1 MDLMILP
8 LAVNLVSEHLLLLF
22 SILIFAA
29 VLVTKVGSRYG
40 VPSLLLF
47 LLLGMVAGE
56 DVLGVRFD
64 DFELA
69 ENIGHFAM
77 TIILFTAGLETSF
90 KETRPIVRQGA
101 LLSTA
106 GVLLT
111 ILFSGVFIWL
121 VSDAAIPVSM
131 SLTGC
136 FLLAAVM
143 GSTDSASVF
152 SVLRSKK
159 LHLRENLGPML
170 EMESGSNDPM
180 AYILTIV
187 LTQLMTESP
196 DSLGAG
202 KLVMTGFG
210 LVFLQ
215 IVVGAG
221 VGFGVGYAG
230 RWILGRLRLASS
242 PLYAILILSLGY
254 FANGVAGLLM
264 GNGLL
269 ALYVTALM
277 IGNRADIPH
286 RKEILNFF
294 NGMTWLMQL
303 VMFLMLGLLARPSK
317 MLPMLVPALVIGL
330 FMIFVSRPASV
341 FLCLLPF
348 RGLSTRAKLFTS
360 WVGLKGAGP
369 ILFALCPV
377 VAGLEGADDM
387 FNMVFL
393 ITLISLLLQGMT
405 LSPVARMLRLSY
417 EEDPQVET
425 FGMEIPEEM
434 GMLRDH
440 TVTEED
446 LKKGPTLRDLGL
458 PHGIRVMMVRRP
470 ARHHHG
476 RFGRLTPTRNTRKNP
491 AVPQYGGVVAFKID

>member
-1 MDLMILP
+1 MPL
-8 LAVNLVSEHLLLLF
+8 LAVNLLSEHLLLLC

-47 LLLGMVAGE
+47 LLLGMVAGK
-56 DVLGVRFD
+56 DVLGVQFD

-77 TIILFTAGLETSF
+77 TIILFTAGLETPLH
-90 KETRPIVRQGA
+90 EARPVLRQGT
-101 LLSTA
+101 LLSTV

-111 ILFSGVFIWL
+111 VLFSGIFIWL
-121 VSDAAIPVSM
+121 VADSAIPVSV
-131 SLTGC
+131 SLAGC

-170 EMESGSNDPM
+170 ELESGSNDPM

-187 LTQLMTESP
+187 LTQVIAS
-196 DSLGAG
+196 SRGAMG
-202 KLVMTGFG
+202 VGSQVMTGFG

-215 IVVGAG
+215 VLVGVA
-221 VGFGVGYAG
+221 VGFGIGFAG
-230 RWILGRLRLASS
+230 RWILGRLQLASS
-242 PLYAILILSLGY
+242 PLYAILILSLGF
-254 FANGVAGLLM
+254 FANGIAGLLM

-269 ALYVTALM
+269 ALYVTAII
-277 IGNRADIPH
+277 IGNRTDLPH
-286 RKEILNFF
+286 RKEILHFF
-294 NGMTWLMQL
+294 DGMTWLMQL
-303 VMFLMLGLLARPSK
+303 VMFLMLGLLASPSK
-317 MLPMLVPALVIGL
+317 MLPMILPALVIGL
-330 FMIFVSRPASV
+330 FMIFVARPASV
-341 FLCLLPF
+341 FLSLLPF
-348 RGLSTRAKLFTS
+348 RGLSFRAKVFTS

-387 FNMVFL
+387 FNIVFL

-417 EEDPQVET
+417 EEDPKVET

-446 LKKGPTLRDLGL
+446 LQGGATLRDLGL
-458 PHGIRVMMVRRP
+458 PHGIRVMMVRRGDSYLVP
-470 ARHHHG
+470 HG
-476 RFGRLTPTRNTRKNP
+476 SMPLEVGDRL
-491 AVPQYGGVVAFKID
+491 VIIMGDSDD

>member
-8 LAVNLVSEHLLLLF
+8 LAVNLVSEHLLLLC

-47 LLLGMVAGE
+47 LLLGMLAGE
-56 DVLGVRFD
+56 DVLGVHFD

-90 KETRPIVRQGA
+90 QETRPVLRQGS

-111 ILFSGVFIWL
+111 VLFSGLFIWL
-121 VSDAAIPVSM
+121 VFGSAVNP
-131 SLTGC
+131 SLLGC
-136 FLLAAVM
+136 FLLATVM

-159 LHLRENLGPML
+159 LRLRENLGPML
-170 EMESGSNDPM
+170 EVESGSNDPI

-187 LTQLMTESP
+187 LTRLIS
-196 DSLGAG
+196 DSQGTLGAG
-202 KLVMTGFG
+202 YLVMNGVG

-215 IVVGAG
+215 VLVGVAVGLG
-221 VGFGVGYAG
+221 VGFAG
-230 RWILGRLRLASS
+230 RWILGRLQLASS

-254 FANGVAGLLM
+254 FANGISGLLM

-269 ALYVTALM
+269 ALYITAIT
-277 IGNRADIPH
+277 IGNRTDIPH
-286 RKEILNFF
+286 RKEILHFF
-294 NGMTWLMQL
+294 DGMTWLMQL
-303 VMFLMLGLLARPSK
+303 VMFLMLGLLARPSS
-317 MLPMLVPALVIGL
+317 MLPMILPALLIGL
-330 FMIFVSRPASV
+330 FMMLIARPASV

-348 RGLSTRAKLFTS
+348 RGLSMRAKAFTS

-377 VAGLEGADDM
+377 VAGVEGASDM
-387 FNMVFL
+387 FNIVFL
-393 ITLISLLLQGMT
+393 ITLFSLLLQGMT

-458 PHGIRVMMVRRP
+458 PHGIRVMMVRRGDSYLVP
-470 ARHHHG
+470 HG
-476 RFGRLTPTRNTRKNP
+476 SMPLEVGDRL
-491 AVPQYGGVVAFKID
+491 VIIMGDSDD

>member
-1 MDLMILP
+1 MYAPLLM
-8 LAVNLVSEHLLLLF
+8 VNLLSEHMLLLC

-47 LLLGMVAGE
+47 LLLGMVAGK
-56 DVLGVRFD
+56 DGLGVRFD

-69 ENIGHFAM
+69 EGIGHFAM
-77 TIILFTAGLETSF
+77 TIILFTAGLETPIH
-90 KETRPIVRQGA
+90 ETRPVLRQGT
-101 LLSTA
+101 LLSTL

-111 ILFSGVFIWL
+111 VLFSGLFIWL
-121 VSDAAIPVSM
+121 VFGTARNTPLAA
-131 SLTGC
+131 C

-170 EMESGSNDPM
+170 ELESGSNDPM

-187 LTQLMTESP
+187 LTQ
-196 DSLGAG
+196 
-202 KLVMTGFG
+202 VMTGSQSAMSAGSQVMDCFG

-215 IVVGAG
+215 VFVGAA
-221 VGFGVGYAG
+221 VGFGVGAAG
-230 RWILGRLRLASS
+230 RWLIGRLQLAGS
-242 PLYAILILSLGY
+242 PLYAILILSLGF
-254 FANGVAGLLM
+254 FANGIAGLLM

-269 ALYVTALM
+269 ALYVTAII
-277 IGNRADIPH
+277 IGNRADLPH
-286 RKEILNFF
+286 RKEILHFF
-294 NGMTWLMQL
+294 DGMTWLMQL
-303 VMFLMLGLLARPSK
+303 VMFLMLGLLASPSK
-317 MLPMLVPALVIGL
+317 MLPMILPALVIGH
-330 FMIFVSRPASV
+330 FMIFVARPASV
-341 FLCLLPF
+341 FLSLLPF
-348 RGLSTRAKLFTS
+348 RGLSFRAKVFTS

-387 FNMVFL
+387 FNIVFL

-417 EEDPQVET
+417 EEDPKVET

-446 LKKGPTLRDLGL
+446 LQGGATLRDLGL
-458 PHGIRVMMVRRP
+458 PHGIRVMMVRRGDSYLVP
-470 ARHHHG
+470 HG
-476 RFGRLTPTRNTRKNP
+476 SMPLEVGDRL
-491 AVPQYGGVVAFKID
+491 VIIMGDSDD

>member
-1 MDLMILP
+1 MP
-8 LAVNLVSEHLLLLF
+8 LAVNLLSEHLLLLC
-22 SILIFAA
+22 SVLIFAA
-29 VLVTKVGSRYG
+29 VLVTKVGSRFG

-47 LLLGMVAGE
+47 LLLGMVAGK
-56 DVLGVRFD
+56 DVLGVHFD
-64 DFELA
+64 DIELA

-77 TIILFTAGLETSF
+77 TIILFTAGLETPIH
-90 KETRPIVRQGA
+90 ETRPVLRQGT

-111 ILFSGVFIWL
+111 VLFSGLFIWL
-121 VSDAAIPVSM
+121 VSASAIPVSV
-131 SLTGC
+131 SLAGC
-136 FLLAAVM
+136 ILLAAVM

-170 EMESGSNDPM
+170 ELESGSNDPM

-187 LTQLMTESP
+187 LTQVITNSQGAESVG
-196 DSLGAG
+196 SQ
-202 KLVMTGFG
+202 VINGFA

-215 IVVGAG
+215 VLVGVA
-221 VGFGVGYAG
+221 VGFGVGFAG
-230 RWILGRLRLASS
+230 RWLMGRLRLASS
-242 PLYAILILSLGY
+242 PLYAILILSLGF
-254 FANGVAGLLM
+254 FANGIAGILM

-269 ALYVTALM
+269 ALYVTAII
-277 IGNRADIPH
+277 IGNQTDLPH
-286 RKEILNFF
+286 RKEVLHFF
-294 NGMTWLMQL
+294 DGMTWLMQL
-303 VMFLMLGLLARPSK
+303 VMFLMLGLLASPSK
-317 MLPMLVPALVIGL
+317 MLPMILPALVIGL
-330 FMIFVSRPASV
+330 FMMFVARPASV

-348 RGLSTRAKLFTS
+348 RDLSFRAKVFTS

-387 FNMVFL
+387 FNIVFL

-417 EEDPQVET
+417 DEDPQVET

-446 LKKGPTLRDLGL
+446 LAQGPTLRDLGL
-458 PHGIRVMMVRRP
+458 PHGIRVMMVRRGDSYLVP
-470 ARHHHG
+470 HG
-476 RFGRLTPTRNTRKNP
+476 SMPWEVGDRL
-491 AVPQYGGVVAFKID
+491 VIIMGDSDD

>member
-1 MDLMILP
+1 MPL
-8 LAVNLVSEHLLLLF
+8 LAVNLLSEHLLLLC
-22 SILIFAA
+22 SVLIFAA

-47 LLLGMVAGE
+47 LLLGMVAGK
-56 DVLGVRFD
+56 DVLGVQFD

-77 TIILFTAGLETSF
+77 TIILFTAGLETPLH
-90 KETRPIVRQGA
+90 EARPVLRQGT
-101 LLSTA
+101 LLSTV

-111 ILFSGVFIWL
+111 VLFSGVFIWL
-121 VSDAAIPVSM
+121 VADSAIPVSV
-131 SLTGC
+131 SLAGC

-170 EMESGSNDPM
+170 ELESGSNDPM

-187 LTQLMTESP
+187 LTQVIAS
-196 DSLGAG
+196 SRGAVSVG
-202 KLVMTGFG
+202 SQVMTGFG

-215 IVVGAG
+215 VLVGVA
-221 VGFGVGYAG
+221 VGFGIGFAG
-230 RWILGRLRLASS
+230 RWILGRLQLASS
-242 PLYAILILSLGY
+242 PLYAILILSLGF
-254 FANGVAGLLM
+254 FANGIAGLLM

-269 ALYVTALM
+269 ALYVTAII
-277 IGNRADIPH
+277 IGNRTDLPH
-286 RKEILNFF
+286 RKEILHFF
-294 NGMTWLMQL
+294 DGMTWLMQL
-303 VMFLMLGLLARPSK
+303 VMFLMLGLLASPSK
-317 MLPMLVPALVIGL
+317 MLPMILPALVIGL
-330 FMIFVSRPASV
+330 FMIFVARPASV
-341 FLCLLPF
+341 FLSLLPF
-348 RGLSTRAKLFTS
+348 RGLSFRAKVFTS

-387 FNMVFL
+387 FNIVFL

-417 EEDPQVET
+417 EEDPKVET

-446 LKKGPTLRDLGL
+446 LQGGATLRDLGL
-458 PHGIRVMMVRRP
+458 PHGIRVMMVRRGDSYLVP
-470 ARHHHG
+470 HG
-476 RFGRLTPTRNTRKNP
+476 SMPLEVGDRL
-491 AVPQYGGVVAFKID
+491 VIIMGDSDD

>member
-1 MDLMILP
+1 MLFPPL
-8 LAVNLVSEHLLLLF
+8 LAVNLMSEHLLLLF

-47 LLLGMVAGE
+47 LLLGMMAGE
-56 DVLGVRFD
+56 DVLGVQFD

-90 KETRPIVRQGA
+90 QETRPVLRQGA

-111 ILFSGVFIWL
+111 VLFSGLFIWL
-121 VSDAAIPVSM
+121 VFGPVVSP
-131 SLTGC
+131 SLLGC
-136 FLLAAVM
+136 FLLATVM

-187 LTQLMTESP
+187 LTQLMTDSRG
-196 DSLGAG
+196 SLGAG
-202 KLVMTGFG
+202 NLMMTGFG

-215 IVVGAG
+215 VLVGVAVGLG
-221 VGFGVGYAG
+221 VGFAG
-230 RWILGRLRLASS
+230 RWILGRLQLASS

-254 FANGVAGLLM
+254 FANGIAGLLM

-269 ALYVTALM
+269 ALYITAIT
-277 IGNRADIPH
+277 IGNRTNIPH

-294 NGMTWLMQL
+294 DGMTWLMQL

-317 MLPMLVPALVIGL
+317 MLPVLLPALLIGL
-330 FMIFVSRPASV
+330 FMMFVARPASV
-341 FLCLLPF
+341 FLCLMPF
-348 RGLSTRAKLFTS
+348 RGLSVRAKAFTS

-387 FNMVFL
+387 FNIVFL
-393 ITLISLLLQGMT
+393 ITLFSLLLQGMT

-417 EEDPQVET
+417 GEDPKVET
-425 FGMEIPEEM
+425 FGMEVPEEM
-434 GMLRDH
+434 GLLRDH

-446 LKKGPTLRDLGL
+446 LLGGPTLRDLGL
-458 PHGIRVMMVRRP
+458 PHGIRVLMVRRGDSYLVP
-470 ARHHHG
+470 HG
-476 RFGRLTPTRNTRKNP
+476 SMPLEAGDRL
-491 AVPQYGGVVAFKID
+491 VIIMGDSDD

>member
-1 MDLMILP
+1 MPL
-8 LAVNLVSEHLLLLF
+8 LAVSLLSEHLLLLC
-22 SILIFAA
+22 SILILAA

-40 VPSLLLF
+40 IPSLLLF

-56 DVLGVRFD
+56 DVLGVQFD

-77 TIILFTAGLETSF
+77 TIILFTAGLETPIN
-90 KETRPIVRQGA
+90 EARPVLRQGT
-101 LLSTA
+101 LLSTV
-106 GVLLT
+106 GVLLSV
-111 ILFSGVFIWL
+111 LFSGVFIWL
-121 VSDAAIPVSM
+121 VSEEAIPVSM

-136 FLLAAVM
+136 FLLAAVL

-170 EMESGSNDPM
+170 ELESGSNDPM

-187 LTQLMTESP
+187 LTQVMTESP
-196 DSLGAG
+196 GSLGAG

-215 IVVGAG
+215 VFVGVA
-221 VGFGVGYAG
+221 VGFGVGFAG
-230 RWILGRLRLASS
+230 RWILGRLQLASS
-242 PLYAILILSLGY
+242 PLYAILILSLGF
-254 FANGVAGLLM
+254 FANGIAGLLM

-269 ALYVTALM
+269 ALYVTAIL
-277 IGNRADIPH
+277 IGNRTYVPH
-286 RKEILNFF
+286 RKEILHFF
-294 NGMTWLMQL
+294 DGMTWLMQL

-348 RGLSTRAKLFTS
+348 RDLSRRAKLFTS

-387 FNMVFL
+387 FNIVFL

-446 LKKGPTLRDLGL
+446 LQKGRTLRDLGL
-458 PHGIRVMMVRRP
+458 PHGIRVMMVRRGDSYLVP
-470 ARHHHG
+470 HG
-476 RFGRLTPTRNTRKNP
+476 SMPLEVGDRL
-491 AVPQYGGVVAFKID
+491 VIIMGDSDD

>member
-1 MDLMILP
+1 MELTILP

-90 KETRPIVRQGA
+90 KETRPVVRQGA

-458 PHGIRVMMVRRP
+458 PHGIRVMMVRRGDSYLVP
-470 ARHHHG
+470 HG
-476 RFGRLTPTRNTRKNP
+476 SMPLEVGDRL
-491 AVPQYGGVVAFKID
+491 VIIMGDSDD

>member
-1 MDLMILP
+1 MPL
-8 LAVNLVSEHLLLLF
+8 LAVSLVSEHLLLLF

-90 KETRPIVRQGA
+90 EETRPVLRHGA

-170 EMESGSNDPM
+170 ELESGSNDPM

-187 LTQLMTESP
+187 LTQVIAESRGAM
-196 DSLGAG
+196 GAG
-202 KLVMTGFG
+202 HLLMTGFG

-215 IVVGAG
+215 VFVGVA
-221 VGFGVGYAG
+221 VGIGVGYAG
-230 RWILGRLRLASS
+230 RWILGRLQLASS

-254 FANGVAGLLM
+254 FANGIAGLLM

-269 ALYVTALM
+269 ALYITAIT
-277 IGNRADIPH
+277 IGNRTDIPH

-303 VMFLMLGLLARPSK
+303 VMFLMLGLLASPSK

-330 FMIFVSRPASV
+330 FMIFVARPASV

-348 RGLSTRAKLFTS
+348 RDLSARAKLFTS

-387 FNMVFL
+387 FNIVFL

-417 EEDPQVET
+417 EEDPKVET

-446 LKKGPTLRDLGL
+446 LEKGPTLRDLGL
-458 PHGIRVMMVRRP
+458 PHGIRVMMVRRGDSYLVP
-470 ARHHHG
+470 HG
-476 RFGRLTPTRNTRKNP
+476 SMPLQVGDRL
-491 AVPQYGGVVAFKID
+491 VIIMGDSDD

>member
-1 MDLMILP
+1 MMPMPL
-8 LAVNLVSEHLLLLF
+8 LAVNLLSEHLLLLC
-22 SILIFAA
+22 SVLIFAA

-47 LLLGMVAGE
+47 LLLGMVAGK
-56 DVLGVRFD
+56 DVLGVQFD

-77 TIILFTAGLETSF
+77 TIILFTAGLETPLH
-90 KETRPIVRQGA
+90 EARPVLRQGT
-101 LLSTA
+101 LLSTV

-111 ILFSGVFIWL
+111 VLFSGIFIWL
-121 VSDAAIPVSM
+121 VADSAIPVSV
-131 SLTGC
+131 SLAGC

-170 EMESGSNDPM
+170 ELESGSNDPM

-187 LTQLMTESP
+187 LTQVIAS
-196 DSLGAG
+196 SRGAVG
-202 KLVMTGFG
+202 VGSQVMTGFG

-215 IVVGAG
+215 VLVGVA
-221 VGFGVGYAG
+221 VGFGIGFAG
-230 RWILGRLRLASS
+230 RWILGRLQLASS
-242 PLYAILILSLGY
+242 PLYAILILSLGF
-254 FANGVAGLLM
+254 FANGIAGLLM

-269 ALYVTALM
+269 ALYVTAII
-277 IGNRADIPH
+277 IGNRTDLPH
-286 RKEILNFF
+286 RKEILHFF
-294 NGMTWLMQL
+294 DGMTWLMQL
-303 VMFLMLGLLARPSK
+303 VMFLMLGLLASPSK
-317 MLPMLVPALVIGL
+317 MLPMILPALVIGH
-330 FMIFVSRPASV
+330 FMIFVARPASV
-341 FLCLLPF
+341 FLSLLPF
-348 RGLSTRAKLFTS
+348 RGLSFRAKVFTS

-387 FNMVFL
+387 FNIVFL

-417 EEDPQVET
+417 EEDPKVET

-446 LKKGPTLRDLGL
+446 LQGGATLRDLGL
-458 PHGIRVMMVRRP
+458 PHGIRVMMVRRGDSYLVP
-470 ARHHHG
+470 HG
-476 RFGRLTPTRNTRKNP
+476 SMPLEVGDRL
-491 AVPQYGGVVAFKID
+491 VIIMGDSDD

>member
-90 KETRPIVRQGA
+90 KETRPIVRQGT

-458 PHGIRVMMVRRP
+458 PHGIRVMMVRRGDSYLVP
-470 ARHHHG
+470 HG
-476 RFGRLTPTRNTRKNP
+476 SMPLEAGDRL
-491 AVPQYGGVVAFKID
+491 VIIMGDSDD

>member
-1 MDLMILP
+1 MTPFPL
-8 LAVNLVSEHLLLLF
+8 LAVNLLSEHLLLLC
-22 SILIFAA
+22 SVLIFAA

-56 DVLGVRFD
+56 DVLGVRFE

-90 KETRPIVRQGA
+90 EETRPVLRHGA

-170 EMESGSNDPM
+170 ELESGSNDPM

-187 LTQLMTESP
+187 LTQLMTDFQGSM
-196 DSLGAG
+196 GAG

-215 IVVGAG
+215 VIVGVAVGI
-221 VGFGVGYAG
+221 GVGYAG
-230 RWILGRLRLASS
+230 RWILGRLQLASS
-242 PLYAILILSLGY
+242 PLYSILILSLGY

-269 ALYVTALM
+269 ALYITAIT
-277 IGNRADIPH
+277 IGNRTDIPH
-286 RKEILNFF
+286 RKEILSFF

-303 VMFLMLGLLARPSK
+303 VMFLMLGLLARPSR
-317 MLPMLVPALVIGL
+317 MLPMIVPAILIGL
-330 FMIFVSRPASV
+330 FMMFAARPASV
-341 FLCLLPF
+341 FLSLLPF
-348 RGLSTRAKLFTS
+348 RDQSFRAKTFAS

-377 VAGLEGADDM
+377 IAGLEGSDDM
-387 FNMVFL
+387 FNIVFI
-393 ITLISLLLQGMT
+393 ITLFSLLLQGMT
-405 LSPVARMLRLSY
+405 LSPVARKLRLSY
-417 EEDPQVET
+417 DEDPKAET

-446 LKKGPTLRDLGL
+446 LKQGATLRDLGL
-458 PHGIRVMMVRRP
+458 PHGIRVMMVRRGDSYLVP
-470 ARHHHG
+470 HG
-476 RFGRLTPTRNTRKNP
+476 SMPLEVGDRL
-491 AVPQYGGVVAFKID
+491 VIIMGDSDD

>member
-1 MDLMILP
+1 MPL
-8 LAVNLVSEHLLLLF
+8 LAVSLLSEHLLLLC

-47 LLLGMVAGE
+47 LLLGMVAGK
-56 DVLGVRFD
+56 DVLGVQFD

-77 TIILFTAGLETSF
+77 TIILFTAGLETPIH
-90 KETRPIVRQGA
+90 EARPVLRQGT
-101 LLSTA
+101 LLSTV

-111 ILFSGVFIWL
+111 VLFSGVFIWL
-121 VSDAAIPVSM
+121 VADSAIPVSV
-131 SLTGC
+131 SLAGC

-170 EMESGSNDPM
+170 ELESGSNDPM

-187 LTQLMTESP
+187 LTQVIAS
-196 DSLGAG
+196 SRGAVG
-202 KLVMTGFG
+202 VGSQVMTGFG

-215 IVVGAG
+215 VLVGVA
-221 VGFGVGYAG
+221 VGFGIGFAG
-230 RWILGRLRLASS
+230 RWILGRLQLASS
-242 PLYAILILSLGY
+242 PLYAILILSLGF
-254 FANGVAGLLM
+254 FANGIAGLLM

-269 ALYVTALM
+269 ALYVTAII
-277 IGNRADIPH
+277 IGNRTDLPH
-286 RKEILNFF
+286 RKEILHFF
-294 NGMTWLMQL
+294 DGMTWLMQL
-303 VMFLMLGLLARPSK
+303 VMFLMLGLLASPSK
-317 MLPMLVPALVIGL
+317 MLPMILPALVIGL
-330 FMIFVSRPASV
+330 FMIFVARPASV
-341 FLCLLPF
+341 FLSLLP
-348 RGLSTRAKLFTS
+348 
-360 WVGLKGAGP
+360 
-369 ILFALCPV
+369 
-377 VAGLEGADDM
+377 
-387 FNMVFL
+387 
-393 ITLISLLLQGMT
+393 LLQGMT

-417 EEDPQVET
+417 EEDPKVET

-446 LKKGPTLRDLGL
+446 LQGGATLRDLGL
-458 PHGIRVMMVRRP
+458 PHGIRVMMVRRGDSYLVP
-470 ARHHHG
+470 HG
-476 RFGRLTPTRNTRKNP
+476 SMPLEVGDRL
-491 AVPQYGGVVAFKID
+491 VIIMGDSDD

>member
-1 MDLMILP
+1 MYAPLLM
-8 LAVNLVSEHLLLLF
+8 VNLLSEHMLLLC
-22 SILIFAA
+22 SVLIFAA

-47 LLLGMVAGE
+47 LLLGMVAGK
-56 DVLGVRFD
+56 DGLGVRFD

-69 ENIGHFAM
+69 EGIGHFAM
-77 TIILFTAGLETSF
+77 TIILFTAGLETPIH
-90 KETRPIVRQGA
+90 ETRPVLRQGT
-101 LLSTA
+101 LLSTL

-111 ILFSGVFIWL
+111 VLFSGLFIWL
-121 VSDAAIPVSM
+121 VFGTARNTPLAA
-131 SLTGC
+131 C

-170 EMESGSNDPM
+170 ELESGSNDPM

-187 LTQLMTESP
+187 LTQ
-196 DSLGAG
+196 
-202 KLVMTGFG
+202 VMTGSQSAMSAGSQVMDCFG

-215 IVVGAG
+215 VFVGAA
-221 VGFGVGYAG
+221 VGFGVGAAG
-230 RWILGRLRLASS
+230 RWLIGRLQLAGS
-242 PLYAILILSLGY
+242 PLYAILILSLGF

-269 ALYVTALM
+269 ALFITAII
-277 IGNRADIPH
+277 IGNHSDLPH
-286 RKEILNFF
+286 RKEILHFF
-294 NGMTWLMQL
+294 DGMTWLMQL
-303 VMFLMLGLLARPSK
+303 VMFLVLGLLVDPSK
-317 MLPMLVPALVIGL
+317 MLPMILPALVIGL
-330 FMIFVSRPASV
+330 FMMLVARPASV

-348 RGLSTRAKLFTS
+348 RDLSVRAKVFTS

-377 VAGLEGADDM
+377 VAGLEGGNDM
-387 FNMVFL
+387 FNIVFL
-393 ITLISLLLQGMT
+393 ITLFSLLLQGMT
-405 LSPVARMLRLSY
+405 LSPVARLLRLSY
-417 EEDPQVET
+417 NEDPQVET

-440 TVTEED
+440 TVTKED

-458 PHGIRVMMVRRP
+458 PHGIRVMMVRRGDSYLVP
-470 ARHHHG
+470 HG
-476 RFGRLTPTRNTRKNP
+476 SMPLEIGDRL
-491 AVPQYGGVVAFKID
+491 VIIMGDSDD

>member
-348 RGLSTRAKLFTS
+348 RNLSTRAKLFTS

-387 FNMVFL
+387 FNIVFL

-458 PHGIRVMMVRRP
+458 PHGIRVMMVRRGDSYLVP
-470 ARHHHG
+470 HG
-476 RFGRLTPTRNTRKNP
+476 SMPLEIGDRL
-491 AVPQYGGVVAFKID
+491 VIIMGDSDD

>member
-1 MDLMILP
+1 MYAPLLM
-8 LAVNLVSEHLLLLF
+8 VNLLSEHMLLLC

-47 LLLGMVAGE
+47 LLLGMVAGK
-56 DVLGVRFD
+56 DGLGVRFD
-64 DFELA
+64 DFGLA
-69 ENIGHFAM
+69 EGIGHFAM
-77 TIILFTAGLETSF
+77 TIILFTAGLETPIH
-90 KETRPIVRQGA
+90 ETRPVLRQGT
-101 LLSTA
+101 LLSTL

-111 ILFSGVFIWL
+111 VLFSGLFIWL
-121 VSDAAIPVSM
+121 VFGTARNTPLAA
-131 SLTGC
+131 C

-170 EMESGSNDPM
+170 ELESGSNDPM

-187 LTQLMTESP
+187 LTQ
-196 DSLGAG
+196 
-202 KLVMTGFG
+202 VMTGSQSAMSAGSQVMDCFG

-215 IVVGAG
+215 VFVGAA
-221 VGFGVGYAG
+221 VGFGVGAAG
-230 RWILGRLRLASS
+230 RWLIGRLQLAGS
-242 PLYAILILSLGY
+242 PLYAILILSLGF
-254 FANGVAGLLM
+254 FANGIAGLLM

-269 ALYVTALM
+269 ALYVTAII
-277 IGNRADIPH
+277 IGNRADLPH
-286 RKEILNFF
+286 RKEILHFF
-294 NGMTWLMQL
+294 DGMTWLMQL
-303 VMFLMLGLLARPSK
+303 VMFLMLGLLASPSK
-317 MLPMLVPALVIGL
+317 MLPMILPALVIGL
-330 FMIFVSRPASV
+330 FMIFVARPASV
-341 FLCLLPF
+341 FLSLLPF
-348 RGLSTRAKLFTS
+348 RGLSFRAKVFTS

-387 FNMVFL
+387 FNIVFL

-417 EEDPQVET
+417 EEDPKVET

-446 LKKGPTLRDLGL
+446 LQGGATLRDLGL
-458 PHGIRVMMVRRP
+458 PHGIRVMMVRRGDSYLVP
-470 ARHHHG
+470 HG
-476 RFGRLTPTRNTRKNP
+476 SMPLEVGDRL
-491 AVPQYGGVVAFKID
+491 VIIMGDSDD

>member
-1 MDLMILP
+1 MYAPLLM
-8 LAVNLVSEHLLLLF
+8 VNLLSEHMLLLC

-47 LLLGMVAGE
+47 LLLGMVAGK
-56 DVLGVRFD
+56 DGLGVRFD

-69 ENIGHFAM
+69 EGIGHFAM
-77 TIILFTAGLETSF
+77 TIILFTAGLETPIH
-90 KETRPIVRQGA
+90 ETRPVLRQGT
-101 LLSTA
+101 LLSTL

-111 ILFSGVFIWL
+111 VLFSGLFIWL
-121 VSDAAIPVSM
+121 VFDTARNTPLAA
-131 SLTGC
+131 C

-170 EMESGSNDPM
+170 ELESGSNDPM

-187 LTQLMTESP
+187 LTQ
-196 DSLGAG
+196 
-202 KLVMTGFG
+202 VMTGSQSAMSAGSQVMDCFG

-215 IVVGAG
+215 VFVGAA
-221 VGFGVGYAG
+221 VGFGVGAAG
-230 RWILGRLRLASS
+230 RWLIGRLQLAGS
-242 PLYAILILSLGY
+242 PLYAILILSLGF
-254 FANGVAGLLM
+254 FANGIAGLLM

-269 ALYVTALM
+269 ALYVTAII
-277 IGNRADIPH
+277 IGNRADLPH
-286 RKEILNFF
+286 RKEILHFF
-294 NGMTWLMQL
+294 DGMTWLMQL
-303 VMFLMLGLLARPSK
+303 VMFLMLGLLASPSK
-317 MLPMLVPALVIGL
+317 MLPMILPALVIGL
-330 FMIFVSRPASV
+330 FMIFVARPASV
-341 FLCLLPF
+341 FLSLLPF
-348 RGLSTRAKLFTS
+348 RGLSFRAKVFTS

-387 FNMVFL
+387 FNIVFL

-417 EEDPQVET
+417 EEDPKVET

-446 LKKGPTLRDLGL
+446 LQGGATLRDLGL
-458 PHGIRVMMVRRP
+458 PHGIRVMMVRRGDSYLVP
-470 ARHHHG
+470 HG
-476 RFGRLTPTRNTRKNP
+476 SMPLEVGDRL
-491 AVPQYGGVVAFKID
+491 VIIMGDSDD